1 MPEPSTIVAALLV
14 AIVPSVV
21 YLVVLNAID
30 RYEKEPWT
38 ILLACLGLGAVV
50 APILVVLVLV
60 LLGRPAALPPAFAP
74 GLRPD
79 PVVGIV
85 EEVVKG
91 LLLLG
96 LVRSV
101 RDEFDDVLD
110 GVIYGAAL
118 GAGFGAAESFLY
130 VVGGTDQ
137 LGGDTIA
144 LLVVAGLNN
153 AFYTAVFG
161 ATLGYAQR
169 LPRAQRIVITVLGLA
184 TAALLHA
191 FHDTLPAIL
200 ARLLDQPDAAL
211 GMASRLLAE
220 AINWL
225 GILTLVVIVVFAW
238 RREARILRTELRDEV
253 KTGLVSEADY
263 ATITSFR
270 GRLGRQLVI
279 LRTAGLHPVMQL
291 RRLYAAEGEL
301 AFHKWRLTVRAS
313 RPPAAERGEELRA
326 EIRRLADSLPE
337 GAR

>member
-1 MPEPSTIVAALLV
+1 MPEPSTIVAALLI
-14 AIVPSVV
+14 AIVPSIV
-21 YLVVLNAID
+21 YLAVLNAID

-50 APILVVLVLV
+50 APILVVLILV

-137 LGGDTIA
+137 LGGDTVA

-211 GMASRLLAE
+211 GTASRLAGGGDQLA
-220 AINWL
+220 
-225 GILTLVVIVVFAW
+225 GDPH
-238 RREARILRTELRDEV
+238 ARGDRGLRLAAR
-253 KTGLVSEADY
+253 GAHPPHG
-263 ATITSFR
+263 AARR
-270 GRLGRQLVI
+270 GRDPASSARRTTPPSRRSAGVCDASSRSSGR
-279 LRTAGLHPVMQL
+279 
-291 RRLYAAEGEL
+291 
-301 AFHKWRLTVRAS
+301 
-313 RPPAAERGEELRA
+313 PAC
-326 EIRRLADSLPE
+326 
-337 GAR
+337 AR